1 VLAWCGGQPAGSIIA
16 LLFMTGLVAGFAHCG
31 PMCGPFV
38 MAQTAGDPH
47 PPGWSRS
54 NAACSFPTTSGA
66 PWHKP
71 CWARQWPVW
80 AAGSPVYLW

>member
-1 VLAWCGGQPAGSIIA
+1 MFFQLHADLAFPRIRLPSVLAWCGGHPAGSIIA
-16 LLFMTGLVAGFAHCG
+16 LLFMTGLVVGFAHCG

-66 PWHKP
+66 P
-71 CWARQWPVW
+71 
-80 AAGSPVYLW
+80 